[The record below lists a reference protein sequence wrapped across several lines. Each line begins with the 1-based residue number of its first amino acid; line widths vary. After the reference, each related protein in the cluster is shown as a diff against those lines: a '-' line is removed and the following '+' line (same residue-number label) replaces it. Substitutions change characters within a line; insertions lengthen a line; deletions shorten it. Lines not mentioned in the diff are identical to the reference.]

1 MMKLGIMMIFVTDL
15 EVAKEFY
22 CGVLG
27 FPLLSED
34 AHRLEF
40 EHSGCRFVAF
50 KCASDASIDRYSDV
64 ARSVFLFE
72 VPSIDESV
80 REMRSKGVRFLHAQ
94 PAENEFSRYAAFVDP
109 FGNVHEVY
117 EPNKK

>member
-34 AHRLEF
+34 GNRLEF
-40 EHSGCRFVAF
+40 HHHGARFVAF
-50 KCASDASIDRYSDV
+50 KCKTNANVDGYSTT
-64 ARSVFLFE
+64 ARSVFVFE
-72 VPSIDESV
+72 ITSLDEWI
-80 REMRSKGVRFLHAQ
+80 RDMRSKGVRFLHDE

-117 EPNKK
+117 EPKKK